1 MGLSDWQISPS
12 LVLSY
17 KFLTKRE
24 LQSSFQWS
32 ENILLLLVLDVVDKV
47 YNNDA
52 LALAERARN

>member
-1 MGLSDWQISPS
+1 MGLIDLQISPS

-17 KFLTKRE
+17 KFLQKRQ

-47 YNNDA
+47 CNNAA
-52 LALAERARN
+52 LILAEHACN

>member
-47 YNNDA
+47 YNNAA

>member
-1 MGLSDWQISPS
+1 MGLIDLQISPS

-17 KFLTKRE
+17 KFLQKRQ

-47 YNNDA
+47 CNNAA
-52 LALAERARN
+52 LVLARTCL